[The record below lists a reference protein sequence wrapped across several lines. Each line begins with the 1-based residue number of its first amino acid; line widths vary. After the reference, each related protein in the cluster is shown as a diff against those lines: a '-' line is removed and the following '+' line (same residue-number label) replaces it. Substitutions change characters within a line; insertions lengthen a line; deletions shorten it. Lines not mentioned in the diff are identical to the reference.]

1 MDSTVT
7 AFITLTLVL
16 QAAHVKAGKSVR
28 DKTSLKNKKKFS
40 ALGKKGERSG
50 VWRVKSVDDD
60 GD

>member
-28 DKTSLKNKKKFS
+28 DKTSLKNKKKKFS
-40 ALGKKGERSG
+40 ALGKKGGTERRLASKVG
-50 VWRVKSVDDD
+50 
-60 GD
+60 G

>member
-40 ALGKKGERSG
+40 ALGKKGGRSG